1 MANEKNSKG
10 RMPLSKV
17 KEYFKMSKK
26 NFTDEQLLSIRDF
39 LYEWAEVNYRIYTQV
54 MEREAQ
60 FEEKDEVQFKNAA

>member
-1 MANEKNSKG
+1 MANEKNGKE

-26 NFTDEQLLSIRDF
+26 NFTDEQLLAIRDF
-39 LYEWAEVNYRIYTQV
+39 LYEWAEINYRIYTQV

-60 FEEKDEVQFKNAA
+60 FEEKEEEQFKNAA